1 MVSAWCGGAAVWISG
16 RCALGRRPRRRGP
29 RSWPS
34 GCLPHFRCLSH
45 PKRGDVRG
53 RPWRERRELLVDLV
67 AELGGPPIQVVPV
80 TEDPATAR
88 EWITALQ
95 SRGIEG
101 VVCKR
106 TASPYRPGR
115 MWVKVRASTPTDA
128 TVIGYAGP
136 VARPRTVVVRLP
148 DGVVRFSRPL
158 SAALSAE
165 VAAHVRRTGAG
176 GREVLDGA
184 VYTACVPLAAE
195 VEAGTTRHAT
205 VSVRRVRPCD

>member
-1 MVSAWCGGAAVWISG
+1 M
-16 RCALGRRPRRRGP
+16 
-29 RSWPS
+29 
-34 GCLPHFRCLSH
+34 
-45 PKRGDVRG
+45 RG
-53 RPWRERRELLVDLV
+53 RPWRERRELLVGLV

-88 EWITALQ
+88 EWIRALQ

-148 DGVVRFSRPL
+148 DGVVRFSRPS

-195 VEAGTTRHAT
+195 VETGTTRHAT
-205 VSVRRVRPCD
+205 VSVRRVRPDLG

>member
-1 MVSAWCGGAAVWISG
+1 MWDV
-16 RCALGRRPRRRGP
+16 
-29 RSWPS
+29 
-34 GCLPHFRCLSH
+34 LSH
-45 PKRGDVRG
+45 PELGDVRG
-53 RPWRERRELLVDLV
+53 RPWRERRALLVDLV

-95 SRGIEG
+95 SSGIEG

-148 DGVVRFSRPL
+148 DGRMRFSRPL
-158 SAALSAE
+158 SAVLSTQMAS
-165 VAAHVRRTGAG
+165 HVRLTGAG

-205 VSVRRVRPCD
+205 VPVRRLRPDLL